1 MGAEAVALGIDAR
14 PWTLATLAD
23 EDGFAR
29 YHDAIAGAIADRFT
43 LKVHINPGG
52 RQRAF
57 AAWIAALAEREVA
70 AIDHRD
76 FIAVCAGLIASLAA
90 HTVVSYSPM
99 VGDRA
104 DRMVDTVLACPD
116 EVTALAAGAALYV
129 IRVRELTGA
138 DPSVPLSAMVVEN
151 AAASL
156 RRRPAAA
163 TRFRELLQLSTP
175 WV

>member
-1 MGAEAVALGIDAR
+1 
-14 PWTLATLAD
+14 
-23 EDGFAR
+23 
-29 YHDAIAGAIADRFT
+29 
-43 LKVHINPGG
+43 
-52 RQRAF
+52 
-57 AAWIAALAEREVA
+57 
-70 AIDHRD
+70 
-76 FIAVCAGLIASLAA
+76 
-90 HTVVSYSPM
+90 
-99 VGDRA
+99 
-104 DRMVDTVLACPD
+104 MVDTVLACPD

-138 DPSVPLSAMVVEN
+138 DPSVPLSAMVIEN